1 MGVAL
6 PPHMRSTTLF
16 ACLVTLCLAGCEAR
30 SLRGPQG
37 LSPVPRAASRAASAE
52 AAPCPSF
59 KAEPEDTS
67 AQASAVTAEALAP
80 AEPADALSLPH
91 EEHLAPVDHLGRAR
105 VLRQEG
111 DLAGALTE
119 ARRAVHDAGE
129 DLDARET
136 ALDHLIPLARLTGQ
150 KQLAADAYE
159 ELAHLFPDG
168 PGPLVQKARILLE
181 LGQTQ
186 SARQAAEAALLLD
199 PEYPEV
205 YQVLGRAHLADGQ
218 LALAI
223 IRFQQAVHLDPYH
236 GYALNNLGFARLL
249 AGQNE
254 AAVEALAQA
263 AYLLPY
269 EGFVH
274 NNLGLAYERLGR
286 YEEAA
291 MAFDTA
297 LRLSPKNRRARLN
310 HARLERQTHA
320 SAQVQAVSRERSREV
335 DPG

>member
-1 MGVAL
+1 
-6 PPHMRSTTLF
+6 MRSTTLF
-16 ACLVTLCLAGCEAR
+16 ASLATLCLAGCEAR

-37 LSPVPRAASRAASAE
+37 LSPTTRAAPQVVSSE
-52 AAPCPSF
+52 AAPSPSF
-59 KAEPEDTS
+59 EAEPTPV
-67 AQASAVTAEALAP
+67 QASTVTAEDLAP

-105 VLRQEG
+105 VLRQQG

-119 ARRAVHDAGE
+119 TRRAVHDAGE

-150 KQLAADAYE
+150 KLLAVEAYE

-168 PGPLVQKARILLE
+168 PEPLVQKARILLE
-181 LGQTQ
+181 LGQTE
-186 SARQAAEAALLLD
+186 SALHAAEAALLLD

-205 YQVLGRAHLADGQ
+205 YQVLGRAHLAAGQ
-218 LALAI
+218 LEHAI

-297 LRLSPKNRRARLN
+297 LRLSPKNRNARLN

-320 SAQVQAVSRERSREV
+320 SAQVQSVSRERAREV

>member
-1 MGVAL
+1 MGVAE
-6 PPHMRSTTLF
+6 PPCMRSTTLF
-16 ACLVTLCLAGCEAR
+16 AYLATLCLAGCEAR
-30 SLRGPQG
+30 SPRGPQG
-37 LSPVPRAASRAASAE
+37 LSPVTRSAPRAAS
-52 AAPCPSF
+52 APCPSF
-59 KAEPEDTS
+59 KAEPSPT
-67 AQASAVTAEALAP
+67 AVQTGAVTAEALAP
-80 AEPADALSLPH
+80 AEPADALSLTH
-91 EEHLAPVDHLGRAR
+91 EEHLTPVDHLGRAR

-159 ELAHLFPDG
+159 ELAQLFPDG
-168 PGPLVQKARILLE
+168 PGPLVRKARILLE
-181 LGQTQ
+181 LGQLE
-186 SARQAAEAALLLD
+186 SAWQAAEAALLLD

-205 YQVLGRAHLADGQ
+205 YQVLGRAHLAAGQ
-218 LALAI
+218 LELAI

-249 AGQNE
+249 AGQDE

-297 LRLSPKNRRARLN
+297 LRLSPKNRNARLN

-320 SAQVQAVSRERSREV
+320 SAQIQAVSREQAREA

>member
-1 MGVAL
+1 
-6 PPHMRSTTLF
+6 MRHTTLL
-16 ACLVTLCLAGCEAR
+16 ACLTTLCLVGCEAR
-30 SLRGPQG
+30 SLRRPQG
-37 LSPVPRAASRAASAE
+37 VLSPSSVSVRAPRLGDHDD
-52 AAPCPSF
+52 APCPSF
-59 KAEPEDTS
+59 KEESPPEG
-67 AQASAVTAEALAP
+67 ARAEALAAGDLAP

-91 EEHLAPVDHLGRAR
+91 EEHLAPVDHLGRAE
-105 VLRQEG
+105 VLRAQG
-111 DLAGALTE
+111 DLSGALTE
-119 ARRAVHDAGE
+119 ARRAVHDAGM

-136 ALDHLIPLARLTGQ
+136 ALDHLIPLARLSGQ

-159 ELAHLFPDG
+159 ELAQLFPDG

-181 LGQTQ
+181 LGQTD
-186 SARQAAEAALLLD
+186 SALHAAEAALLLD

-205 YQVLGRAHLADGQ
+205 YQVLGRAHLAAGQ
-218 LALAI
+218 LPRAI
-223 IRFQQAVHLDPYH
+223 VRFQQAVHLDPYH

-249 AGQNE
+249 AGDNEE
-254 AAVEALAQA
+254 AAEALAQA

-269 EGFVH
+269 AGFIH

-297 LRLSPKNRRARLN
+297 LRLSPKNRNARLN
-310 HARLERQTHA
+310 HARLERLTHSTA
-320 SAQVQAVSRERSREV
+320 HVQAVLRERAREE